1 MSLLDKIYINLKIIS
16 KIQENGKIT
25 TTNPGQI
32 TLEEQT
38 LLNALWRTL
47 SGDSRKNTVAFL
59 QQLLNNVDV
68 TTNNLIRSPYFHS
81 FEPSDMYQI
90 NEHNT
95 IMEQLKKLSQ
105 ELRNSKNG
113 VANLHITYNDDAS
126 IAAKLEEI
134 MGRIDS
140 LVTKIEKAVN
150 FAETFKKTEEKEKDK
165 DKDVSGKRYYN

>member
-16 KIQENGKIT
+16 KIQENGKLT

-59 QQLLNNVDV
+59 QQLLNNVDI
-68 TTNNLIRSPYFHS
+68 TTNNLIRSPYFHN
-81 FEPSDMYQI
+81 FDTADMYQV
-90 NEHNT
+90 NEHHAIHEN
-95 IMEQLKKLSQ
+95 LKKLSQ
-105 ELRNSKNG
+105 ELQNSRNG
-113 VANLHITYNDDAS
+113 IVNLHITYNEDAS
-126 IAAKLEEI
+126 ISAKLEEI

-140 LVTKIEKAVN
+140 LVNKIEKAI
-150 FAETFKKTEEKEKDK
+150 TFTEKDK
-165 DKDVSGKRYYN
+165 KDSNYKYH

>member
-16 KIQENGKIT
+16 KIQENGKLT

-59 QQLLNNVDV
+59 QQLLNNVDI
-68 TTNNLIRSPYFHS
+68 TTNNLIRSPYFHN
-81 FEPSDMYQI
+81 FDTADMYQV
-90 NEHNT
+90 NEHNA
-95 IMEQLKKLSQ
+95 IHENLKKLSQ
-105 ELRNSKNG
+105 ELQNSRNG
-113 VANLHITYNDDAS
+113 IVNLHITYNEDAS
-126 IAAKLEEI
+126 ISAKLEEI

-140 LVTKIEKAVN
+140 LVNKIEKAI
-150 FAETFKKTEEKEKDK
+150 TFTEKDK
-165 DKDVSGKRYYN
+165 KDAKDASYKFH